1 VEHIPIDDADGTTAR
16 QELLSRVVEVFRRT
30 GLDTEISL
38 RTLAREI
45 GSSHR
50 MLSYHFGSR
59 DGLLA
64 AVLNELSLEQ
74 QRTISVGTVGW
85 SRRDAVL
92 AFWTLSTTPATDAQV
107 RFFFYVF
114 GLAAQEPGPYDD
126 LARAVTIWVEEL
138 TELGVAEGR
147 SADVAAAEARLI
159 IACIRGLLIDVI
171 TSGDREAA
179 NRSLLRLLETLEV
192 PEKQAATRTSR
203 GRQPATPA
211 RP

>member
-1 VEHIPIDDADGTTAR
+1 VEHIPIDEADSTPAR
-16 QELLSRVVEVFRRT
+16 QELLGRVVAVFRRT
-30 GLDTEISL
+30 GLDTDISL

-92 AFWTLSTTPATDAQV
+92 AFWTLMTAPATDAQI

-126 LARAVTIWVEEL
+126 LARTVAIWIDEL
-138 TELGVAEGR
+138 TELGVADGASPE
-147 SADVAAAEARLI
+147 VAAAEARLI

-179 NRSLLRLLETLEV
+179 NRSLVRLLETLEA
-192 PEKQAATRTSR
+192 PATKGATAP
-203 GRQPATPA
+203 GRRHATPA